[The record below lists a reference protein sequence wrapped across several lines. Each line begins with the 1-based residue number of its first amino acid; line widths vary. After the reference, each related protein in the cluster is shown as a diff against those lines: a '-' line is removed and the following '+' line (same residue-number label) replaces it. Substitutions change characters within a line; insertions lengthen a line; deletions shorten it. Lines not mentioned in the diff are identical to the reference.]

1 MPGLRLK
8 TTTTY
13 GYQDYTLSVSSG
25 YCISLSGARWRR
37 LKSFA
42 MKISKV
48 MRALRVLSIPLLFC
62 GVAIAM
68 VALQTGMQPKRAV
81 VKSAPASASFAPFQ
95 AAQAAPAL
103 HETRYGDLAA
113 AADRGDLAARLE
125 LGRRFAS
132 GNGVKKSEGRAADY
146 FQGIIAE
153 FGETGSR
160 DVRAPLIASAFLQM
174 ARLYKQGI
182 GEADMDPDPAYAF
195 SLVHH
200 AASYLA
206 DPAAQFELA
215 RLLLEGE
222 GVTKNTRAA
231 AQWLLS
237 ASRKGYA
244 PAQAMLGEIL
254 WTGRD
259 GVKRVPGDG
268 LGLLAIAHRNA
279 SNEDKAWVGPIFEK
293 ARAEAAPSEILE
305 ANAFIVQEAS
315 AARFPMSSDILING
329 GIRDEASAAT
339 VPVAPSAIAPLTQGS
354 LAAPLVGTPIMG
366 TSKAL
371 TELDAT
377 PMSATEAITPHFGVD
392 SKEGGSAGII
402 EMYRARTTDARSDL
416 SSNMKFAGVDE

>member
-1 MPGLRLK
+1 
-8 TTTTY
+8 
-13 GYQDYTLSVSSG
+13 
-25 YCISLSGARWRR
+25 
-37 LKSFA
+37 

-62 GVAIAM
+62 GVAIGM
-68 VALQTGMQPKRAV
+68 VALQTGLQPRRGATV
-81 VKSAPASASFAPFQ
+81 APAPASASLAPFPG
-95 AAQAAPAL
+95 AQAATAFPQ
-103 HETRYGDLAA
+103 TKYGDLAA
-113 AADRGDLAARLE
+113 AADKGDLAARVE
-125 LGRRFAS
+125 LGRRFAT
-132 GNGVKKSEGRAADY
+132 GNGVKKSESRAAEY
-146 FQGIIAE
+146 FQRIIAE
-153 FGETGSR
+153 FSETGSR
-160 DVRAPLIASAFLQM
+160 DARAPLIASAFLQM
-174 ARLYKQGI
+174 ARLYEQGI
-182 GEADMDPDPAYAF
+182 AEADIDPDPAYAF

-215 RLLLEGE
+215 RLLTEGE

-244 PAQAMLGEIL
+244 PAQATLGEIL
-254 WTGRD
+254 WKGRD

-279 SNEDKAWVGPIFEK
+279 SNEDKAWVGRIFES

-315 AARFPMSSDILING
+315 AARFPVSSDILING
-329 GIRDEASAAT
+329 GTRDEASAAT
-339 VPVAPSAIAPLTQGS
+339 APVAPSAATPLTQQS
-354 LAAPLVGTPIMG
+354 LTTPLVGTPIKG

-377 PMSATEAITPHFGVD
+377 PMSVSEEGTPHYSVD
-392 SKEGGSAGII
+392 QKESGSAGII
-402 EMYRARTTDARSDL
+402 EMYRARSTDARSDL
-416 SSNMKFAGVDE
+416 PSSVKLAGVDE